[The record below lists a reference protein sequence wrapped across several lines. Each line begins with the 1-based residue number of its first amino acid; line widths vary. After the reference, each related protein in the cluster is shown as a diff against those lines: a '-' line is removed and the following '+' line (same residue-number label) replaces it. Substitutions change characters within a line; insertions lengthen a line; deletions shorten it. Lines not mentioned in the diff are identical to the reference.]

1 MSFSVNSQLIFH
13 MKTHTGEKTYRCSQ
27 CDKGFLQKGDL
38 KNTWGHTLEKNHIHA
53 SIVKRISHIEEIL
66 EFIWEYILV
75 RNHISVSC
83 APCPLNII
91 ALLYLSHQLRH
102 SGEKPYQCCQCYKTF
117 SFKSLL
123 IDHMWTHIS
132 EKPYQCS
139 QCDKGFLHKC
149 HLKKHMRT
157 HTGDKPYPC
166 LHCGKAFSENSH
178 LKRHI
183 RTHLVEKIN
192 ISIINALSVP
202 MLYQKNS
209 WISSQN

>member
-1 MSFSVNSQLIFH
+1 
-13 MKTHTGEKTYRCSQ
+13 
-27 CDKGFLQKGDL
+27 
-38 KNTWGHTLEKNHIHA
+38 
-53 SIVKRISHIEEIL
+53 
-66 EFIWEYILV
+66 
-75 RNHISVSC
+75 
-83 APCPLNII
+83 
-91 ALLYLSHQLRH
+91 
-102 SGEKPYQCCQCYKTF
+102 
-117 SFKSLL
+117 
-123 IDHMWTHIS
+123 MWTHS

-209 WISSQN
+209 